1 MNNVLMGPT
10 LLIKVNNN
18 VGDIVSMVADL
29 RVPSGLNSDERGVV
43 KFGYQS
49 ENFSFSRA

>member
-1 MNNVLMGPT
+1 MNNVMEHT

-18 VGDIVSMVADL
+18 VGDIVSMVTDL